1 MGEQNMTDS
10 TIGFIGLGLIG
21 GSIARAI
28 KRRQPQVRIMAYMR
42 TRAKLEQAK
51 ADGIVDVI
59 LELSLIHI
67 SRRFT
72 ASASWARAALWW
84 SATRSTAPAPF

>member
-42 TRAKLEQAK
+42 TRARLEPVSYTHLPCK
-51 ADGIVDVI
+51 CFFCPSRVTKPHFVLIVLI
-59 LELSLIHI
+59 LTKYRPHFCCICNKN
-67 SRRFT
+67 
-72 ASASWARAALWW
+72 AV
-84 SATRSTAPAPF
+84 